1 VDLSLHKL
9 AIAPRKHL
17 KQVTLSG
24 LPNAQAGLLTDVNKA
39 GKSLDSFAWA
49 QSTVT

>member
-1 VDLSLHKL
+1 
-9 AIAPRKHL
+9 L

-24 LPNAQAGLLTDVNKA
+24 LPDARSRLLTDVNNA

-49 QSTVT
+49 QSTAT